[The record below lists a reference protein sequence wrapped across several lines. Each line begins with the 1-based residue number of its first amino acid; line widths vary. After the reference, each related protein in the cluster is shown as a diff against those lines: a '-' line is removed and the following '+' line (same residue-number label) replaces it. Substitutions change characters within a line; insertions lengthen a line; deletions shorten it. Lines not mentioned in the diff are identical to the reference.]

1 MEPMERE
8 REKVNSTKLSCYHTY
23 AMAFK
28 HTGKTHG
35 QAQAFNPSTQEP
47 KQEDSKF
54 QASLGYIVK
63 LDLKKK
69 KATKPKDSVYNT
81 LKNKSKPADCEQ
93 ISNCHSRKNQLQRKE
108 VGIS

>member
-1 MEPMERE
+1 M
-8 REKVNSTKLSCYHTY
+8 
-23 AMAFK
+23 
-28 HTGKTHG
+28 
-35 QAQAFNPSTQEP
+35 AQAFNPSTQEP